1 MHQIIGEMNK
11 KKKYIWGEKVHHM
24 VVYMMCARVKL
35 FLLFFFVQ
43 KINVFSC
50 NF

>member
-11 KKKYIWGEKVHHM
+11 KKKYMGEKVHYM

-43 KINVFSC
+43 KINVFV
-50 NF
+50 